1 MMRIKVEC
9 CLTRE
14 ERRDFE
20 DVKFMILK
28 YSKQVLET
36 MRIGV
41 VDEDELRE
49 VLENKK
55 VGNKAVRERLAS
67 VVEIGSGLGHREGHE
82 NA

>member
-28 YSKQVLET
+28 YSKQVLEA

>member
-14 ERRDFE
+14 ERRDLE
-20 DVKFMILK
+20 DVKYMILR
-28 YSKQVLET
+28 YEQQVLEA

-49 VLENKK
+49 VLQNKK
-55 VGNKAVRERLAS
+55 VGDKAIRERLINVVGMDS
-67 VVEIGSGLGHREGHE
+67 VLDHCNGHE
-82 NA
+82 ND